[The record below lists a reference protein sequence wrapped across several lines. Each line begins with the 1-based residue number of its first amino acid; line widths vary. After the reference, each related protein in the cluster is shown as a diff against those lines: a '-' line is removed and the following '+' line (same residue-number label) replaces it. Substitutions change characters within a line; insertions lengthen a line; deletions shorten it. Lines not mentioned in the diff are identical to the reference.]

1 MLSAK
6 DEILQKIWPL
16 LNFDAQG
23 VAGLETI
30 GLISASVLIIIH
42 YRHTTPHIILTKRS
56 SSIRLHT
63 SEICFPGG
71 RYDPLEDRNLLD
83 TAIRETT
90 EELGLAL
97 TETDI
102 IGSLTPVRT
111 LTSNFIIHPFVTI
124 QGKVAQPKSVSKEV
138 ERIIDA
144 PLYKVLKSIA
154 PDHRHSEITQNRDL
168 YKFRYKDDVIW
179 GATSQ
184 ILKQLYDHFYKK
196 THNN

>member
-1 MLSAK
+1 MLSTK

-16 LNFDAQG
+16 LNFDAYG
-23 VAGLETI
+23 VAGLETL
-30 GLISASVLIIIH
+30 GLTRASVLIIIH
-42 YRHTTPHIILTKRS
+42 YRHTIPYIILTKRS
-56 SSIRLHT
+56 GSIRLHS

-71 RYDPLEDRNLLD
+71 RYDPVEDRNLLD

-97 TETDI
+97 TERDI
-102 IGSLTPVRT
+102 IGSLRPVRT

-124 QGKVAQPKSVSKEV
+124 QGMIARPKSVSKEV

-168 YKFRYKDDVIW
+168 YKFKYKDDIIW

-184 ILKQLYDHFYKK
+184 ILKQLHDHLYEKAYD
-196 THNN
+196 N